1 MNLYVWTAKTMKDVD
16 CAKNMVNA
24 PKIFSVAM
32 IAKNINQKPNTS
44 TPALKSRG
52 FFIIKIFL
60 RNLRKGVD
68 SVVYMCYT
76 VYTE

>member
-32 IAKNINQKPNTS
+32 IAKNINQKPNIF
-44 TPALKSRG
+44 PPCPKKQG
-52 FFIIKIFL
+52 IFL

-68 SVVYMCYT
+68 NIKHICYT
-76 VYTE
+76 VYRILRK